1 MSYWASEGVKLLCI
15 VQVGFWAEPYAKA
28 SDLVYRGEPRRS
40 SATVLA
46 DVATL
51 DS

>member
-1 MSYWASEGVKLLCI
+1 MSYWATEGVKLLCI
-15 VQVGFWAEPYAKA
+15 VQLRFWAEPYTKA
-28 SDLVYRGEPRRS
+28 SELVRRGEHERS
-40 SATVLA
+40 SAAISA